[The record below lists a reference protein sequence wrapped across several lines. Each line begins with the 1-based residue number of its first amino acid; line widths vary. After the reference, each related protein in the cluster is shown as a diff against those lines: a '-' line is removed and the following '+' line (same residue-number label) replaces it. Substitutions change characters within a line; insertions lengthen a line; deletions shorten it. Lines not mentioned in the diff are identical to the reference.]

1 MKDERESHESTWFS
15 KDSMTGNGE
24 VLKAHSAMASIT
36 SCKMMQKKERKVSVS
51 RAKVIT
57 EQLKG
62 NLKYIK
68 KKKTRRM
75 TAFKH

>member
-36 SCKMMQKKERKVSVS
+36 SCKMMQKKKFLSAEPRSS
-51 RAKVIT
+51 L

-68 KKKTRRM
+68 KKRH
-75 TAFKH
+75 AQNDGL

>member
-36 SCKMMQKKERKVSVS
+36 SCKMMQKKRKISVS

-68 KKKTRRM
+68 KKKH
-75 TAFKH
+75 AQNDGL